1 MEREREVEEI
11 WRWLRG
17 SKIKKKLMLPNKE
30 MVVKEKSEKYQSDFR
45 KWDQNEK
52 MKQYHYLQKGIK
64 KISSSNPPP
73 FWGQNRFLMPAF
85 GWWLQPFAP
94 CTHSQAH
101 TALLPCQPGTT
112 MLLARLWAEPK
123 STSVLPK
130 HSCVNLQITSSPLLM
145 HCLPLFHIFSLKVYV
160 AEIKED
166 ICVWIVC

>member
-73 FWGQNRFLMPAF
+73 FWGQNRFLMPA
-85 GWWLQPFAP
+85 LCPLHPQPGSHCSASLP
-94 CTHSQAH
+94 AWHNHALSQALGWAKEH
-101 TALLPCQPGTT
+101 LSPAQTLLCEPSNYQLTTSHALS
-112 MLLARLWAEPK
+112 
-123 STSVLPK
+123 ST
-130 HSCVNLQITSSPLLM
+130 
-145 HCLPLFHIFSLKVYV
+145 FSHL
-160 AEIKED
+160 
-166 ICVWIVC
+166 